1 MWYKGKEYYGV
12 NKWVGIFN
20 RDYKDKGIKVNAN
33 DIHQLFGYYKIPK
46 LKING
51 NGEIVEN
58 GRRVLYPVNLVN
70 QVRTMKEDFMYVL
83 SNIIEYGVSNGEEYY
98 KPYKEQVIVEP
109 TYKDNE
115 NDMEKYSDNL
125 IDKYQFENKKTI
137 KLTESQ
143 IKRIFENFDDEGFRT
158 NKFGQFMFEPNK
170 DSKADTRIFNDT
182 SKELKVRKVLL
193 PKSNI
198 ISYNLY
204 QINNMDV
211 NRALK
216 HKQKMDKTP
225 ITWFSDYADYGDTN
239 YSKSIT
245 HFINRSCLYMK
256 RIIGNNPVD
265 YITYPQSSSE
275 FNSLITNKLLSMYP
289 NSQGI
294 KLVPQMLVKNVRG
307 IFVNTDIAK
316 QIGLTNDEIYKL
328 MNRVEKWKKDEDIRD
343 LRREIEV
350 LKKEIEETLKNRGRG
365 RPSKE
370 FINKQNLININNQK
384 IKALRKQGR
393 DSTVDDF
400 GNIKDFQIKSLD
412 DKTRRAIE
420 GLFTINPQYLSLQN
434 KLRGKTIILFDDNIS
449 SGATMDDLCLLLQRY
464 GVANIIP
471 ITLGTISPTIY
482 KQSERTTRHIGEN

>member
-1 MWYKGKEYYGV
+1 MSRFLTNYSKKIKEIFGDYNNDILSFIHNKLHKLGYNSIPINVKGKTL
-12 NKWVGIFN
+12 NS
-20 RDYKDKGIKVNAN
+20 YKNLN
-33 DIHQLFGYYKIPK
+33 NLF
-46 LKING
+46 
-51 NGEIVEN
+51 
-58 GRRVLYPVNLVN
+58 
-70 QVRTMKEDFMYVL
+70 
-83 SNIIEYGVSNGEEYY
+83 SNGVMEGIAFQY
-98 KPYKEQVIVEP
+98 KKQHSVNTPKNISKEKENNVEKEKDIIRQQEDDIEWKHNRYKHTMDDANKE
-109 TYKDNE
+109 
-115 NDMEKYSDNL
+115 L
-125 IDKYQFENKKTI
+125 FDKYQFESKKTI

-143 IKRIFENFDDEGFRT
+143 VKKLFENFNDEGFRT

-170 DSKADTRIFNDT
+170 DSKADTRIFNDN

-193 PKSNI
+193 PKSNV

-225 ITWFSDYADYGDTN
+225 ITWFSDYADYNDKN
-239 YSKSIT
+239 YSKSII

-256 RIIGNNPVD
+256 RIIGDSLVD

-307 IFVNTDIAK
+307 VFVNTDVAK

-328 MNRVEKWKKDEDIRD
+328 MNRVDKWKKDEDIRD

-350 LKKEIEETLKNRGRG
+350 LKKEIEYTLKNRGRG

-384 IKALRKQGR
+384 IKVLRKQGR
-393 DSTVDDF
+393 DSTIDDF

-412 DKTRRAIE
+412 DRTRRAIE

-434 KLRGKTIILFDDNIS
+434 NLKGKTIILFDDNIS

-482 KQSERTTRHIGEN
+482 KQSERTTKHIGEN

>member
-1 MWYKGKEYYGV
+1 
-12 NKWVGIFN
+12 
-20 RDYKDKGIKVNAN
+20 
-33 DIHQLFGYYKIPK
+33 
-46 LKING
+46 
-51 NGEIVEN
+51 
-58 GRRVLYPVNLVN
+58 
-70 QVRTMKEDFMYVL
+70 
-83 SNIIEYGVSNGEEYY
+83 
-98 KPYKEQVIVEP
+98 
-109 TYKDNE
+109 
-115 NDMEKYSDNL
+115 
-125 IDKYQFENKKTI
+125 
-137 KLTESQ
+137 
-143 IKRIFENFDDEGFRT
+143 
-158 NKFGQFMFEPNK
+158 
-170 DSKADTRIFNDT
+170 
-182 SKELKVRKVLL
+182 
-193 PKSNI
+193 
-198 ISYNLY
+198 
-204 QINNMDV
+204 
-211 NRALK
+211 
-216 HKQKMDKTP
+216 
-225 ITWFSDYADYGDTN
+225 
-239 YSKSIT
+239 
-245 HFINRSCLYMK
+245 MK
-256 RIIGNNPVD
+256 RIIGNNQVD

-289 NSQGI
+289 SSQGI

-370 FINKQNLININNQK
+370 FINKQNLIDINNQK

>member
-1 MWYKGKEYYGV
+1 MWYNKKEYYNI

-20 RDYKDKGIKVNAN
+20 RDYQNKGIKVNSH
-33 DIHQLFGYYKIPK
+33 DLHQLFGYYKIPK
-46 LKING
+46 LTSKNNNI
-51 NGEIVEN
+51 IY
-58 GRRVLYPVNLVN
+58 YPVNLVN

-83 SNIIEYGVSNGEEYY
+83 TNIVNYGVSSGEEYY
-98 KPYKEQVIVEP
+98 NPYKEQVISEP
-109 TYKDNE
+109 SYKNNE
-115 NDMEKYSDNL
+115 NDMEKYSNNL
-125 IDKYQFENKKTI
+125 IDKYQFENKKTV

-143 IKRIFENFDDEGFRT
+143 YRRLFENFNDEGFRT
-158 NKFGQFMFEPNK
+158 SKFGQFMFEPNI
-170 DSKADTRIFNDT
+170 DRKADTRIFNDN

-193 PKSNI
+193 PKSNVM
-198 ISYNLY
+198 SYNLY
-204 QINNMDV
+204 QINSMEV

-216 HKQKMDKTP
+216 HKEKLDKTP
-225 ITWFSDYADYGDTN
+225 LNWFSDYADYNDTN
-239 YSKSIT
+239 YSKSIV

-256 RIIGNNPVD
+256 RIIGNSPVD

-294 KLVPQMLVKNVRG
+294 KLIPQMLVKNVRG
-307 IFVNTDIAK
+307 IFVNVEIAK

-328 MNRVEKWKKDEDIRD
+328 MNRVDKWKKDEDIRD

-350 LKKEIEETLKNRGRG
+350 LKKEVAEIIKNRGRG

-370 FINKQNLININNQK
+370 FLNKQDLININKQK
-384 IKALRKQGR
+384 IKALKGKGK
-393 DSTVDDF
+393 DPTVDSD
-400 GNIKDFQIKSLD
+400 GKIKDFQIKSLD

-420 GLFTINPQYLSLQN
+420 GLFTINPQYLSLQT
-434 KLRGKTIILFDDNIS
+434 KLKGKTIILFDDNIS

-482 KQSERTTRHIGEN
+482 KQSERTMKHIGEN